1 MKYLKK
7 INKGVVL
14 TIIVLLVLVIYLVT
28 LEISRNKEKPRIEE
42 ICKEYIELIN
52 KYAVA
57 PESSQKLYKL
67 GTTSVEDAEK
77 IKNETEKAINNRTS
91 EFVAE
96 LKTKMI
102 NNDLAVKMQADRLR
116 DYLKENYNPF
126 SEVCSSYNKEITKI
140 KKFSFDE
147 DQVTVTF
154 TSKTEQETKYLDEES
169 EENKEL
175 IKKEDFNSSDET
187 ITLQNIDG
195 TWKVVYADLL
205 YSNPNSGGFGM
216 TTMAF

>member
-7 INKGVVL
+7 INKGLAL
-14 TIIVLLVLVIYLVT
+14 TVIVLLVLVIYLVAV
-28 LEISRNKEKPRIEE
+28 EAKRNKEKPRIEE
-42 ICKEYIELIN
+42 ACKSYIELMN

-91 EFVAE
+91 ELETE

-102 NNDLAVKMQADRLR
+102 NNDLAVKMQADRLK
-116 DYLKENYNPF
+116 DYLEESYNPF

-175 IKKEDFNSSDET
+175 RKKEDFNSSDET

-195 TWKVVYADLL
+195 TWKVVYADLW
-205 YSNPNSGGFGM
+205 YSNPNSEGFGM